1 MYPYNRS
8 VLFARVSPM
17 KRFVIERIKSFTIL
31 DLEPKIS
38 QASSLS
44 SILLDSLGRQEHAGF
59 VDGFLK

>member
-17 KRFVIERIKSFTIL
+17 KRFVIERIKCFTIL

-38 QASSLS
+38 QASTS
-44 SILLDSLGRQEHAGF
+44 A
-59 VDGFLK
+59 

>member
-17 KRFVIERIKSFTIL
+17 KRFVIERIKCFTIL

-38 QASSLS
+38 QASTSAQV
-44 SILLDSLGRQEHAGF
+44 RF
-59 VDGFLK
+59 